1 MEALWTIF
9 PLCLLKN
16 SQKLQ
21 KWKKANCI
29 YLDICT
35 GVFEANDVKN
45 LSQLSKSSHKEKSCI
60 IFFSMNTI
68 QKLFKFIFVFDLT
81 NIFSLFCNLNF
92 VCMIFLSFLFSLFS
106 TKEKKLRNGV
116 YCKIDSSNN
125 HVKNHEF
132 MD

>member
-1 MEALWTIF
+1 MFVWKLCVWTIF

-35 GVFEANDVKN
+35 GEFEANDVKN
-45 LSQLSKSSHKEKSCI
+45 LSQLSKSSHKEKSCR
-60 IFFSMNTI
+60 IFFSLNTI

-81 NIFSLFCNLNF
+81 NIFSLNF

-106 TKEKKLRNGV
+106 TKEKKMRNGV
-116 YCKIDSSNN
+116 YCKIDCSN
-125 HVKNHEF
+125 NHEF